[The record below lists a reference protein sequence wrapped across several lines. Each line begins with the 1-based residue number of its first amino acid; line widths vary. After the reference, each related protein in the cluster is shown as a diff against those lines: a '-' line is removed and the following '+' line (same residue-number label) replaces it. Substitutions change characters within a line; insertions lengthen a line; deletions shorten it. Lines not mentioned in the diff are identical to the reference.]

1 MKILVT
7 FAVACLAATTSALAQ
22 STDTTTQSESRPSEE
37 SVRHL
42 LDVMQAQKIL
52 QTLSAQMDGMFDG
65 MVKKQLEGQD
75 ITPEQR
81 QAIEA
86 RRKAASDMVKEL
98 LSWDSMESLYLK
110 VYEDTFTQQ
119 EIDGM
124 AAFYASPAGQAVI
137 AKMPLAAKNTL
148 SEMQQRMQQM
158 IPKLQQMAKEAAEAA
173 KAQAPAKKSG

>member
-1 MKILVT
+1 MLVV
-7 FAVACLAATTSALAQ
+7 FAVVCLAATPAVFAQ

-42 LDVMQAQKIL
+42 LEVMQAQKIV
-52 QTLSAQMDGMFDG
+52 QTLSAQMDGMFDS

-75 ITPEQR
+75 VTPEQR

-110 VYEDTFTQQ
+110 VYEDTFTQE

-124 AAFYASPAGQAVI
+124 AAFYSSPAGRAVI
-137 AKMPLAAKNTL
+137 AKMPLAAKNSL

>member
-1 MKILVT
+1 
-7 FAVACLAATTSALAQ
+7 
-22 STDTTTQSESRPSEE
+22 
-37 SVRHL
+37 
-42 LDVMQAQKIL
+42 MQARKIV
-52 QTLSAQMDGMFDG
+52 QTLSEQMDGMFDS

-75 ITPEQR
+75 VTPEQR

-110 VYEDTFTQQ
+110 VYEDTFTQE

-124 AAFYASPAGQAVI
+124 VAFYSSPAGRAVI
-137 AKMPLAAKNTL
+137 AKMPLAAKNSL

-173 KAQAPAKKSG
+173 KAQAAAKKSG

>member
-1 MKILVT
+1 LRILVV

-22 STDTTTQSESRPSEE
+22 STDTTPQSESRPSEE

-42 LDVMQAQKIL
+42 LELMQAQKIV
-52 QTLSAQMDGMFDG
+52 QTLSAQMDGMFDS

-75 ITPEQR
+75 VTPEQR

-110 VYEDTFTQQ
+110 VYEDTFTQE

-124 AAFYASPAGQAVI
+124 AAFYSSPAGRAVI
-137 AKMPLAAKNTL
+137 AKMPLAAKNSL
-148 SEMQQRMQQM
+148 AEMQQRMQQM

-173 KAQAPAKKSG
+173 KAQAPVKKSG

>member
-1 MKILVT
+1 MRILVV

-22 STDTTTQSESRPSEE
+22 STDTTAQSESRPSEE

-42 LDVMQAQKIL
+42 LEVMQAQKIV
-52 QTLSAQMDGMFDG
+52 QTLSEQMDGMFDS

-75 ITPEQR
+75 VTPEQR

-110 VYEDTFTQQ
+110 VYEDTFTQE

-124 AAFYASPAGQAVI
+124 VAFYSSPAGRAVI
-137 AKMPLAAKNTL
+137 AKMPLAAKNSL

>member
-1 MKILVT
+1 MRILVV
-7 FAVACLAATTSALAQ
+7 FAVACLAATPAALAQ

-42 LDVMQAQKIL
+42 LEVMQAQKIV
-52 QTLSAQMDGMFDG
+52 QTLSAQMDGMFDS

-75 ITPEQR
+75 VTPEQR

-110 VYEDTFTQQ
+110 VYEDTFTQD

-124 AAFYASPAGQAVI
+124 VAFYSSPAGRAVI
-137 AKMPLAAKNTL
+137 AKMPLAAKNSL

-173 KAQAPAKKSG
+173 KAPAPVKKSG